1 MTSLFSF
8 RLILG
13 IAFSFSTVGITF
25 GAPSV
30 SSLSPRGLQVGGTTE
45 VTIRGSELGPS
56 ARIVAPFAVDK
67 QEALAG
73 STAQQ
78 AKLQITLADSAP
90 PGIYPVWIASD
101 AGIAGPVMIGVDR
114 LPQQLFTTDI
124 AELPV
129 ALTGAI
135 AGDQFATATF
145 EGRQGESLV
154 IDAEVQRLGAN
165 FKPVLRLLNSK
176 GRQVAFSPPRHE
188 LGGDARIAVT
198 LPADDRYTLQ
208 LHDRLYR
215 AGGPGHFRLKVG
227 QLQYADFALPLA
239 ITAGS
244 QTTVHFA
251 STNLPPDATVTI
263 DASQAAI
270 PGGRPGFVAP
280 GQWFTGAQP
289 ALVISDGAEVVETAQ
304 LPAGSQKQLLPPIA
318 CAVTGLLAAKGEEDQ
333 FLVPVTAG
341 QKLRIAVHARQLGS
355 MLDSVLIVRNA
366 QGVELARNDDQ
377 PGSEDSALEFT
388 VPANTAQLLV
398 GVRDMAD
405 RFGPD
410 YIYRLVIRDAAAPD
424 IAATIETTV
433 INVPASGTAVV
444 PVSIGR
450 TNYNGP
456 LRLDVGGLVG
466 EIEVAGNEIPAGA
479 NTTLLT
485 LTAKHGQSL
494 ASLANIVVRATQ
506 PGVELA
512 RYVEGPSSGSAS
524 SYQPHVRQSLGF
536 AIGPAGP
543 IQIDWDASVERE
555 KTRLG
560 TQLPLAIKLTRRDG
574 TVGNV
579 RLKLLTT
586 QPMPQKKIKENNK
599 DKVVDDLDRAL
610 RLASDTPV
618 LAPET
623 NTATIHLEIPGDLPV
638 QDWGIVLVAE
648 LLAPDGKTVVA
659 SSNTSAQTIRP
670 ESP

>member
-1 MTSLFSF
+1 
-8 RLILG
+8 
-13 IAFSFSTVGITF
+13 
-25 GAPSV
+25 
-30 SSLSPRGLQVGGTTE
+30 
-45 VTIRGSELGPS
+45 
-56 ARIVAPFAVDK
+56 
-67 QEALAG
+67 
-73 STAQQ
+73 
-78 AKLQITLADSAP
+78 
-90 PGIYPVWIASD
+90 
-101 AGIAGPVMIGVDR
+101 
-114 LPQQLFTTDI
+114 
-124 AELPV
+124 
-129 ALTGAI
+129 
-135 AGDQFATATF
+135 
-145 EGRQGESLV
+145 
-154 IDAEVQRLGAN
+154 
-165 FKPVLRLLNSK
+165 
-176 GRQVAFSPPRHE
+176 
-188 LGGDARIAVT
+188 
-198 LPADDRYTLQ
+198 
-208 LHDRLYR
+208 
-215 AGGPGHFRLKVG
+215 
-227 QLQYADFALPLA
+227 
-239 ITAGS
+239 
-244 QTTVHFA
+244 
-251 STNLPPDATVTI
+251 
-263 DASQAAI
+263 
-270 PGGRPGFVAP
+270 
-280 GQWFTGAQP
+280 
-289 ALVISDGAEVVETAQ
+289 
-304 LPAGSQKQLLPPIA
+304 
-318 CAVTGLLAAKGEEDQ
+318 
-333 FLVPVTAG
+333 
-341 QKLRIAVHARQLGS
+341 
-355 MLDSVLIVRNA
+355 
-366 QGVELARNDDQ
+366 
-377 PGSEDSALEFT
+377 
-388 VPANTAQLLV
+388 
-398 GVRDMAD
+398 MAD